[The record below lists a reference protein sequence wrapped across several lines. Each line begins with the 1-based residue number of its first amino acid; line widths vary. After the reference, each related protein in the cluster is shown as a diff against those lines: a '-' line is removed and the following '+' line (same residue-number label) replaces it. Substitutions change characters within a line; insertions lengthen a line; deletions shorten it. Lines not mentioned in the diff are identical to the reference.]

1 MYRIGIIDD
10 EQETREILR
19 QQISRFQ
26 DEEQAEFEVVEFR
39 SADAFLAHAGEKC
52 HILFLDIDLP
62 GTTGM
67 ELAEKIRET
76 DNDVI
81 IIFCT
86 NLQQFAISGYKV
98 SALGFI
104 VKPIQ
109 WYSFHMYLKRAVQ
122 VLREREARQQDQSSR
137 RIQIKVG
144 SLTRFLN
151 VADILYVEVQLHY
164 LLYYYRDPDTGKVE
178 AIRTRGSM
186 QDVADQLSRYGFA
199 RCNVSYLVNLSCITA
214 ISHMDVYLGEQVLR
228 IGRTYKD
235 TFLGEFSRFM
245 AKRGL

>member
-1 MYRIGIIDD
+1 MFRIGIIDD
-10 EQETREILR
+10 EKETRAQLR
-19 QQISRFQ
+19 QEISRFEG
-26 DEEQAEFEVVEFR
+26 EENAAFDVLEFS
-39 SADAFLAHAGEKC
+39 SADAFLAHTGEKC
-52 HILFLDIDLP
+52 DILFLDIDLP

-76 DNDVI
+76 DDDVI

-122 VLREREARQQDQSSR
+122 VLEEREARQQDQSSR
-137 RIQIKVG
+137 RVQIKVG
-144 SLTRFLN
+144 AVTKFLN
-151 VADILYVEVQLHY
+151 VPDILYVEVQLHY

-178 AIRTRGSM
+178 VLRTRGSM

-214 ISHMDVYLGEQVLR
+214 ISHMDVYLGDQVLR

-235 TFLGEFSRFM
+235 TFLSEFSRFM